1 MRAASK
7 KAGEREATPDDD
19 VMVAPVDSEDSDAEA
34 QAGPGS
40 ILDALVS
47 NLAARDAALEEELG
61 AAAAAAATAPGAAGW
76 SEDEGATSSD
86 DELYTNLRAAAGVG
100 APGQSKRPKRP
111 KVKQA
116 SREESAGAGL
126 RPGELARAAVARTR
140 PGRPCVGVGQADAEP
155 ADGFAGLGLAPE
167 LAQHLGSLGF
177 AVPTPVQAACIPAL
191 LDGQDVL
198 ANAPTGSG
206 KTLAYL
212 APIVS
217 ELARRAQRVTREQ
230 GTLALVVCPTRELAL
245 QVENVLGAL
254 LRRFFW
260 LVGSSVHGGES
271 RSREKAR
278 LRKGV
283 HVLVATPGRLLDH
296 LQNTEAFRVDALA
309 WLVLDE
315 ADRLLDLGFG
325 KKIAEILGLL
335 DERRDGAQ
343 TLRRVTAL
351 FSATL
356 HSGVERLAGLS
367 LRKPMHIGL
376 EDSTATGHS
385 AVPGSPAEDAAAPL
399 VPGAANGAAQVQQ
412 YVIPPQLRQFYV
424 EVPCKLRFV
433 ALAAFL
439 RARLAAPAAR
449 VLVFLSTRDSV
460 EFYHAVLHGAWQE
473 AVGQLQGDD
482 PLDALPVL
490 KLHGDMDQASRTKAF
505 AAFMRSPRGV
515 LLCTD
520 VAARGLDFPG
530 VTATLQVDPPGDA
543 GEYVHRVGRAARG
556 GAAGEAVL
564 FLQPGEA
571 GYVGRLAERG
581 VRLAALDA
589 TRLLDGALGLDR
601 RAGKLARD
609 ERGLPL
615 ERHQGAYA
623 LQRRLMGVVAAD
635 AALTALA
642 AAAFRSWVR
651 AYAAHPAAVKDI
663 FHVKRLHL
671 GHVAHSFALTE
682 RPSLVA
688 STKRKQERQHAV
700 PRQQGHTDKARGGK
714 DAGHAAKG
722 SAPKRAGGPGPVQK
736 RKQGGYTL
744 E

>member
-7 KAGEREATPDDD
+7 KAGEREATP
-19 VMVAPVDSEDSDAEA
+19 
-34 QAGPGS
+34 
-40 ILDALVS
+40 
-47 NLAARDAALEEELG
+47 
-61 AAAAAAATAPGAAGW
+61 
-76 SEDEGATSSD
+76 
-86 DELYTNLRAAAGVG
+86 AAAGVG
-100 APGQSKRPKRP
+100 APGQSRRPKRP

-140 PGRPCVGVGQADAEP
+140 PGRPCVGMGQADAEP

-424 EVPCKLRFV
+424 EVVCGGGCGWWEVLDHKALFASHSLTRFPPASPLPHPSSPLTPRVSQVPCKLRFV

-449 VLVFLSTRDSV
+449 ILVFLSTRDSV

-473 AVGQLQGDD
+473 AVGQLQSDD

-671 GHVAHSFALTE
+671 GHVAHSFALT
-682 RPSLVA
+682 
-688 STKRKQERQHAV
+688 
-700 PRQQGHTDKARGGK
+700 
-714 DAGHAAKG
+714 
-722 SAPKRAGGPGPVQK
+722 
-736 RKQGGYTL
+736 
-744 E
+744 

>member
-7 KAGEREATPDDD
+7 KAGEREATP
-19 VMVAPVDSEDSDAEA
+19 
-34 QAGPGS
+34 
-40 ILDALVS
+40 
-47 NLAARDAALEEELG
+47 
-61 AAAAAAATAPGAAGW
+61 APGAAGW

-100 APGQSKRPKRP
+100 APGQSRRPKRP

-140 PGRPCVGVGQADAEP
+140 PGRPCVGMGQADAEP

-424 EVPCKLRFV
+424 E
-433 ALAAFL
+433 
-439 RARLAAPAAR
+439 
-449 VLVFLSTRDSV
+449 
-460 EFYHAVLHGAWQE
+460 FYHAVLHGAWQE
-473 AVGQLQGDD
+473 AVGQLQSDD

-530 VTATLQVDPPGDA
+530 VTAT
-543 GEYVHRVGRAARG
+543 
-556 GAAGEAVL
+556 
-564 FLQPGEA
+564 LQPGEA

-671 GHVAHSFALTE
+671 GHVAHSFALT
-682 RPSLVA
+682 
-688 STKRKQERQHAV
+688 
-700 PRQQGHTDKARGGK
+700 
-714 DAGHAAKG
+714 
-722 SAPKRAGGPGPVQK
+722 
-736 RKQGGYTL
+736 
-744 E
+744 